1 MLNLFFFF
9 TLFRF
14 IFWFSLHWVISNVI
28 FLLNF
33 NWFYFLIENIFLFN
47 LYNIWNQFSSDLYL
61 ILSFIFLIFSL
72 SRFIT
77 LLQYFDIRYFLFDHN
92 SLLDSFVSETLFLFL
107 SLFLSETFV
116 IAVDFLFFNGNWMVD
131 YFICFLL
138 IFQHVG

>member
-1 MLNLFFFF
+1 MLNLFFLF
-9 TLFRF
+9 TLFGF

-131 YFICFLL
+131 YFTCFLL